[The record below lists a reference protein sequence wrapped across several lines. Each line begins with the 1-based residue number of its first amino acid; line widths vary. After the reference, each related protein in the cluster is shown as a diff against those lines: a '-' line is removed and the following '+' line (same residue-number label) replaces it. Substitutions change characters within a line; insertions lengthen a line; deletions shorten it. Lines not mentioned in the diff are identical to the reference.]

1 MEKTILE
8 WWEKHGIV
16 KKYLNKNQNS
26 SKRYS
31 FIDGPITANNPM
43 GVHHAWGRTYKDLFQ
58 RYYAMKGYDQRFQN
72 GFDGQGL
79 WIEVEVEKE
88 LQFKSKKD
96 IEVFGVDKFVNLC
109 KQRVMKFADIQSQ
122 QSIRL
127 GYWMNWDN
135 SYHTMSDE
143 NNYMIWQFLKKCFE
157 RGLIYEGTDVMPWC
171 PRCGTGLSEHEIATE
186 GYKDIVH
193 DSLFVLFPLKSV
205 PNESLLIWT
214 TTPWTLTANTGVAV
228 NPEIDYVKAK
238 LENGN
243 MVYVAKERLKYI
255 GSDLEVVTELKGSEL
270 IDLTYD
276 GPFDFLPSQQKVE
289 RKVVPSDT
297 VTTEEGTGLVHMAPA
312 AGKED
317 FIIGKAEGLAIISP
331 IDDQGKFLAN
341 FGSFS
346 GRTVFEVTE
355 DIFNLT
361 AGSFTVVVTDAAGC
375 SEQMTGIVDEMSGLT
390 LTGFASNAKQQVR
403 AR

>member
-1 MEKTILE
+1 MFKPVNKSINFPDMEKDILE
-8 WWEKHGIV
+8 WWEKHEIV

-135 SYHTMSDE
+135 SYHTMSVS
-143 NNYMIWQFLKKCFE
+143 Y
-157 RGLIYEGTDVMPWC
+157 T
-171 PRCGTGLSEHEIATE
+171 H
-186 GYKDIVH
+186 
-193 DSLFVLFPLKSV
+193 
-205 PNESLLIWT
+205 
-214 TTPWTLTANTGVAV
+214 
-228 NPEIDYVKAK
+228 
-238 LENGN
+238 
-243 MVYVAKERLKYI
+243 
-255 GSDLEVVTELKGSEL
+255 
-270 IDLTYD
+270 
-276 GPFDFLPSQQKVE
+276 
-289 RKVVPSDT
+289 
-297 VTTEEGTGLVHMAPA
+297 
-312 AGKED
+312 
-317 FIIGKAEGLAIISP
+317 
-331 IDDQGKFLAN
+331 
-341 FGSFS
+341 
-346 GRTVFEVTE
+346 
-355 DIFNLT
+355 
-361 AGSFTVVVTDAAGC
+361 
-375 SEQMTGIVDEMSGLT
+375 LT
-390 LTGFASNAKQQVR
+390 LPTILLV
-403 AR
+403 